1 MLVELRIHGRGGQG
15 SVAMAEMI
23 AGAAFAEGKFA
34 QAFPYL
40 GGGGERRGAP
50 VQAYARISDEMIRLR
65 EKIEEPDL
73 VIVQDPSIMDMV
85 DVVAGLKDGGTLLVN
100 AEEPLDL
107 DRRNVKA
114 FYVPATRI
122 AIETIGRPIMNTA
135 LMGAFARITGL
146 IGVEAVEQAVTE
158 RFPKEI
164 AEKNILAVRKA
175 FEEVGGG
182 K

>member
-1 MLVELRIHGRGGQG
+1 MFVEIRIHGRGGQG

-23 AGAAFAEGKFA
+23 AAAAFAAGKFA

-50 VQAYARISDEMIRLR
+50 VQAYARISDTPIRLR
-65 EKIEEPDL
+65 EKIEEPDI
-73 VIVQDPSIMDMV
+73 VVVQDPSIMDVV
-85 DVVAGLKDGGTLLVN
+85 DVLTGLKKGGTVLVN
-100 AEEPLDL
+100 AESPIAL
-107 DRRNVKA
+107 DRDDVKV
-114 FYVPATRI
+114 FFVPATKI

-135 LMGAFARITGL
+135 LIGALARITGL
-146 IGVEAVEQAVTE
+146 IGVDAIEKVVSE
-158 RFPKEI
+158 RFPKEV
-164 AEKNILAVRKA
+164 AESNILAVRKA